1 MPIKESGKDAKI
13 MNMDVYTKLGN
24 VIDNHLNASDL
35 ILLVLLA
42 APIKGDINMQKQVF
56 LTWKE
61 LYPNVS
67 IDPGYYPWFYG
78 PYSRLVDDLLKTMK
92 VKGLIDFKGRSGEGI
107 VYRITNQGAKRI
119 KVKISRLKISID
131 ELQKRRERWDEWT
144 SKGIL
149 RYVYRHYPQ
158 YAVNS
163 MVKRHKWD

>member
-1 MPIKESGKDAKI
+1 
-13 MNMDVYTKLGN
+13 
-24 VIDNHLNASDL
+24 
-35 ILLVLLA
+35 
-42 APIKGDINMQKQVF
+42 MQKQVF

-149 RYVYRHYPQ
+149 RYVYRHYP
-158 YAVNS
+158 
-163 MVKRHKWD
+163 